1 VRTVRNAVVQLAKT
15 VGHEQVPALYDQTLG
30 DFFFIR

>member
-1 VRTVRNAVVQLAKT
+1 VVQLAKT

-30 DFFFIR
+30 DFFFMP

>member
-1 VRTVRNAVVQLAKT
+1 MAKT

-30 DFFFIR
+30 DFYFIP